1 MSNLPYSRKMLG
13 LAEKWLNG
21 SITDQEKTEFT
32 DWYNH
37 FNDEELLLAPEYQP
51 VIKQLE
57 EEMLISIRKRIAAD
71 VSPPSSQDLPDNLPN
86 DFPQQKGDSPKEGG
100 ALYRMKWFRVS
111 AAAALIAVLA
121 TGAWFF
127 VGRKGPG
134 QAPLTAQKS
143 APPAPADVLPGSN
156 KALLTLDDGST
167 IALDSAKSGSLTR
180 QGNTRVLKSE
190 DGQLKYEPV
199 TGDNAVGVSYNI
211 LSTPKGGQYKLVLPD
226 GSQVWLNAASSIR
239 YPAAFSGKER
249 KVEVSGEAYFEI
261 TKNASMPF
269 RVLVDH
275 QLKAIHPMEI
285 EVLGT
290 HFNVNAYADETAI
303 RTTLLEGLVKVAK
316 GASSRLLRPGQQAQL
331 QDNGEIRWIPDA
343 DTENAVAWKN
353 GVFEFGDENL
363 QTVMRQISRWYDVE
377 VVYEGNI
384 PADRFTGRVSRN
396 TSLSGVLKILKL
408 SDIRFTIENKK
419 IIIRS

>member
-1 MSNLPYSRKMLG
+1 MSNLPYSQKMLE

-21 SITDQEKTEFT
+21 SITDPQKKEFI

-37 FNDEELLLAPEYQP
+37 FNDEELLLPPEYQP

-57 EEMLISIRKRIAAD
+57 EEMLVSIRERIALDA
-71 VSPPSSQDLPDNLPN
+71 SPP
-86 DFPQQKGDSPKEGG
+86 
-100 ALYRMKWFRVS
+100 ARIKWFRVS
-111 AAAALIAVLA
+111 AAAALITVLA

-127 VGRKGPG
+127 ILRKNSG
-134 QAPLTAQKS
+134 QPPIAAQKS
-143 APPAPADVLPGSN
+143 APPAQADVLPGSN

-167 IALDSAKSGSLTR
+167 IVLDSAKSGNLAR
-180 QGNTRVLKSE
+180 QGNTRVLKSG

-199 TGDNAVGVSYNI
+199 TGDPIAGISYNI
-211 LSTPKGGQYKLVLPD
+211 LSTPKGGQYRLVLPD

-239 YPAAFSGKER
+239 YPTAFSGKER

-269 RVLVDH
+269 RVLADH
-275 QLKAIHPMEI
+275 QLKAAHPMEI

-290 HFNVNAYADETAI
+290 RFNVNAYADEAAI
-303 RTTLLEGLVKVAK
+303 RTTLLEGSVKVSK
-316 GASSRLLRPGQQAQL
+316 GASSGLLRPGQQAQL

-353 GVFEFGDENL
+353 GVFEFGDESL

-384 PADRFTGRVSRN
+384 PADKFTGRVSRN

-408 SDIRFTIENKK
+408 SDIRLTIENKK
-419 IIIRS
+419 IIVRS